1 MTSAVGP
8 QDSPATVLPEQKKS
22 LQARLA
28 RVEGQLRGIQR
39 MIEREE
45 DCEAIAQQ
53 VAAARGALNRAF
65 AEIVSCALQHR
76 VLEAGE
82 AGVDTR
88 EKLAEITRL
97 IARYS

>member
-1 MTSAVGP
+1 MKPLAET
-8 QDSPATVLPEQKKS
+8 QPATVSSAQKRS
-22 LQARLA
+22 LKARLA

-39 MIEREE
+39 MIDREE

-65 AEIVSCALQHR
+65 AEIVSCALEHR

-82 AGVDTR
+82 PGVDTR